1 MYCHSVR
8 NQYSTES
15 LIKILL
21 LRPTDYTPA
30 GHQKITGKKKKRKYC
45 STFRSYKEEFSCN
58 INMQKKKKQK
68 NHQNPP
74 PQKTSKM
81 PKPNQESGSKGGEE
95 WEIKSDECLQ

>member
-1 MYCHSVR
+1 
-8 NQYSTES
+8 
-15 LIKILL
+15 
-21 LRPTDYTPA
+21 
-30 GHQKITGKKKKRKYC
+30 
-45 STFRSYKEEFSCN
+45 
-58 INMQKKKKQK
+58 MQKKKKQK